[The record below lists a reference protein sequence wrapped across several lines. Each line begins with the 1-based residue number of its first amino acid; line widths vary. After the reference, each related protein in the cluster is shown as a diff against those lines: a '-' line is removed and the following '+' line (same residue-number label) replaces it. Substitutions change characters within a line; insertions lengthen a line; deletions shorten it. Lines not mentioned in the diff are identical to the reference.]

1 MGDTRDDIPLAATE
15 DREIDWVDVTGWGAF
30 KGHAIPVEV
39 GQHIADKVNAYH
51 KHRISALEAQLAERA
66 RVAELLRVIEH
77 EATKQPSGPVGALET
92 DELLWC
98 ETCGERPQELRTE
111 HAGLCR
117 ECWVSEG
124 RPE

>member
-1 MGDTRDDIPLAATE
+1 MSAPERIWAKLDRATVYMDGSSPLVARTREFDEATE
-15 DREIDWVDVTGWGAF
+15 YVR
-30 KGHAIPVEV
+30 
-39 GQHIADKVNAYH
+39 ADLYAT
-51 KHRISALEAQLAERA
+51 LEAQLADRA

-92 DELLWC
+92 DEVLWC
-98 ETCGERPQELRTE
+98 ETCGERPQEVRTE